1 MKFQKIFPPALFAAF
16 VVIPILIIPFDMWDG
31 VVIQYA
37 SEKDDCQGLRIWF
50 FESNL
55 FFSYPLFCAL
65 AKIGHKLHL
74 PYLTV
79 NAIAVLLIGLV
90 LLRETELFAR
100 NELKLSA
107 GYATF
112 ALALVATS
120 PTLSTL
126 LSSVI
131 TMYIFYLGTGLLAVR
146 LIHES
151 KKGKILA
158 GVTIL
163 PVAFH
168 YGSLFTLL
176 PVLSY
181 GYDVMRR
188 GVEHENWWCFPSK
201 KTLTI
206 FSAAVVCYVLPR
218 VFFPPSGLYEPY
230 NGIGSFDF
238 GAMARIFYHTIR
250 FATYLLPLLIG
261 VGLSFLALVTLQ
273 KTQGVRFQNI
283 EGKPVALLLLGLFV
297 AAVIPYILVGKSA
310 NIKSI
315 FGWEAR
321 HAIPAAVAVA
331 LICAAVFTR
340 LQQAMTTNF
349 QRNVLA
355 ASAGFLVIA
364 NLCLLFYGVIYKLN
378 RQIVLDELSNT
389 IASIEMPLPPGL
401 VQIVG
406 EGFPG
411 PAVSDHNATFLMYKA
426 TGRSDLWARMG
437 EEVEVDWNVPEFIF
451 QDEAF
456 GVQYMYDR
464 KIDDPMAETIM
475 RVRVK
480 HSIGLPHYF
489 TNLARY
495 VSGSKELSDIAVI
508 ESIDIK
514 EQIEERPKQL
524 YHDR

>member
-1 MKFQKIFPPALFAAF
+1 MKFQKVLPSALFVAF
-16 VVIPILIIPFDMWDG
+16 VVIPILIAPFDMWDG
-31 VVIQYA
+31 VHIQYA
-37 SEKDDCQGLRIWF
+37 SEKGDCRGLKIWF
-50 FESNL
+50 FDNMNL
-55 FFSYPLFCAL
+55 FFSYSMFCTLIQIA
-65 AKIGHKLHL
+65 HKLHL

-90 LLRETELFAR
+90 LLRETGLFAR

-112 ALALVATS
+112 ASALVAAS
-120 PTLSTL
+120 PTLATR

-131 TMYIFYLGTGLLAVR
+131 TVYIFYLGAGLLAVR
-146 LIHES
+146 FIHES
-151 KKGKILA
+151 KTGKIFA
-158 GVTIL
+158 GVAIL
-163 PVAFH
+163 PVALH
-168 YGSLFTLL
+168 YGSMLTLL
-176 PVLSY
+176 PALSY
-181 GYDVMRR
+181 CYDVMRR
-188 GVEHENWWCFPSK
+188 SGEHENWWCLPST

-206 FSAAVVCYVLPR
+206 FAAVVVYYVLTR
-218 VFFPPSGLYEPY
+218 MFFPSSALYEVY
-230 NGIGSFDF
+230 NAIASFDV
-238 GAMARIFYHTIR
+238 RNLIVHIIR
-250 FATYLLPLLIG
+250 FATYLLPLFIG
-261 VGLSFLALVTLQ
+261 VGLVFLALMTFQ
-273 KTQGVRFQNI
+273 KTQGIRFQNV
-283 EGKPVALLLLGLFV
+283 EGKPVVLLLLGLFV
-297 AAVIPYILVGKSA
+297 AAVIPYILVEKSA
-310 NIKSI
+310 NIKSV
-315 FGWEAR
+315 FGFEAR
-321 HAIPAAVAVA
+321 HAIPAAVVVA
-331 LICAAVFTR
+331 LISAAVFNR

-349 QRNVLA
+349 QRNVVA
-355 ASAGFLVIA
+355 ASAGFLVIV
-364 NLCLLFYGVIYKLN
+364 NICLLSYGVIYKMN
-378 RQIVLDELSNT
+378 RQIVLNEVRNA
-389 IASIEMPLPPGL
+389 IASIEKPLPPGL

-411 PAVSDHNATFLMYKA
+411 PIIYGSNATFLMYKA

-514 EQIEERPKQL
+514 EQIEERPRPL